1 MAGSPVLVYCIFCS
15 VLLLNGKIFIHKMTS
30 CKPTDL
36 RALKGRSLAV
46 RRQVSHELSLVQRL
60 RPRYVCYASAFCDD
74 GSCRPIAPCG
84 LFRVR
89 RCHWRESQDRA
100 GPSVQP
106 SPLKAFEKRTGPR
119 QDVPTVPR
127 SHQQPTPKPLSH
139 VEVPLALSEV
149 QTIRTRPQII
159 QSHQPDSSLAYCIH
173 PGDPLFCTWC
183 ASLLDIVRPAF
194 LDFLRRYITEHCICT
209 VCGVIID

>member
-1 MAGSPVLVYCIFCS
+1 MAGSSVLVHCIFCS
-15 VLLLNGKIFIHKMTS
+15 VLLFNGKIFIHKMTS

-36 RALKGRSLAV
+36 RALKGWSLAV
-46 RRQVSHELSLVQRL
+46 RRQVSHELPLVQRL

-74 GSCRPIAPCG
+74 GSRRAIAPCG

-89 RCHWRESQDRA
+89 RCHWRESQDRS

-119 QDVPTVPR
+119 QDVPSVPH

-139 VEVPLALSEV
+139 ASRYLRFRPSGRDRKLSNRISPTHRLHTAFTQATPYSAHGAPHSQTSSVP
-149 QTIRTRPQII
+149 
-159 QSHQPDSSLAYCIH
+159 H
-173 PGDPLFCTWC
+173 F
-183 ASLLDIVRPAF
+183 
-194 LDFLRRYITEHCICT
+194 
-209 VCGVIID
+209 